1 MPQPDHHARNN
12 RRPSP
17 ITVRPS
23 AAERRRPMAGLAGAQ
38 NADAFQVHTDGDS
51 VELLIYGVIGW
62 PKEYGGVEASD
73 VAEAL
78 AEHANASE
86 VRVRL
91 NSPGGFIFDGVA
103 IYNQLVRH
111 RARVVMDIDG
121 IAASIASVI
130 AMAGDE
136 IRIVANAMMMIHDP
150 SSIVWGSSDEMR
162 READLLDKLK
172 AQLVKTYV
180 ARTGI
185 DADEVTQLMSD
196 ETWLDADEAIGLGF
210 ADTITEDEAL
220 TAPTNFN
227 LAAMRGLY
235 QVPDRAAALFQ
246 PTPQPENPTMK
257 TKTKTNDP
265 APQPSNQG
273 DPTPEPAPQPEPNPT
288 NQGEPKPDPKPAN
301 QGGDPAPAD
310 PKPQPEDRAAEGK
323 RFIDAFGEDDGPKYF
338 AEGLSFEQA
347 QARAVKDLRERNE
360 QLNQRLAASDKG
372 GEPVDFQ
379 DDEAKP
385 KPKGR
390 EALASL
396 IKVRKKD

>member
-38 NADAFQVHTDGDS
+38 NADSFQVHADGDA
-51 VELLIYGVIGW
+51 VELLIYGVIGL
-62 PKEYGGVEASD
+62 PKEFGGVEASD

-136 IRIVANAMMMIHDP
+136 IRIAANAMMMIHDP
-150 SSIVWGSSDEMR
+150 SNIVWGTAEEMR
-162 READLLDKLK
+162 RQADLLDKRK

-185 DADEVTQLMSD
+185 DADEVTRLMSD

-210 ADTITEDEAL
+210 ADTIVEDEAIA
-220 TAPTNFN
+220 APSNFN
-227 LAAMRGLY
+227 FAALQGLY
-235 QVPDRAAALFQ
+235 QVPDRAAAFFQ
-246 PTPQPENPTMK
+246 PTPQPENRTMK
-257 TKTKTNDP
+257 TKNDP
-265 APQPSNQG
+265 APQPSNRD
-273 DPTPEPAPQPEPNPT
+273 DPKPEPAPQP
-288 NQGEPKPDPKPAN
+288 DPKPAN
-301 QGGDPAPAD
+301 DAQPKPNPEPKPEDQTAEPA
-310 PKPQPEDRAAEGK
+310 PQPEDRETEGK